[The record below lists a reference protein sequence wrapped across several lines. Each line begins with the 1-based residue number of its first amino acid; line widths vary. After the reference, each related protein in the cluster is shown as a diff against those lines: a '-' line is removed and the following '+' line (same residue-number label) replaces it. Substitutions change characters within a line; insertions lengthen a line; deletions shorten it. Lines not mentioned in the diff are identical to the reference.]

1 MEEQENVRIPTF
13 YLTKDLQDD
22 SKNILDAS
30 YASND
35 SIVFIKHSKSLFPFN
50 DAHEHYRKNFD
61 SALKTI
67 MHFEVDSNGTLT
79 ISGDI
84 DVIKSIRAYVSYAEK
99 VLERPIKKIIIESTR
114 PLEIEDY
121 FISDCDSLESV
132 VISCPQNI
140 KIYRGTFVR
149 CHNLKEIIIT
159 SLSKEFNIDISREK
173 YPDDREPYLENVEII
188 IDSLSSIKLDDFIRF
203 NSIKVS
209 NATSTNLINYENK
222 NNSYNYE
229 NMKNIFIDN
238 LVIDDLSE
246 EGINKLK
253 EIVKNYSL
261 DNIKKIT
268 IGDFE
273 IKKELF
279 NSEFPSMTIKEIHF
293 LIFHWLNCN
302 EKIKNLIRQFN
313 PFTFDNKILELL
325 NYSNLDAIESNY
337 ALFENMFYHKYAP
350 GTSAVQI
357 EKLFLESPQLLNMN
371 FDVVLKNIE
380 ELRKNSSIIDDDIKT
395 CYFNDTNLEIDLNS
409 TESIKNY
416 VQKYILENGKLPTA
430 LNSLF
435 FENDENKLID
445 ITDRITYVTTM
456 NLTGEERDAYLYKD
470 GIDIIRD
477 VDNKSF
483 SSIYNDHG
491 KRADIINEK
500 MPYLNGIKTVVY
512 KKMKGYIKQNDDEN
526 ILFDSLVNPIINDY
540 NNAYRD
546 TPIISYLKKQYE
558 DLKLNDKASLTSM
571 KNIICGRVLYE
582 VLEQSYRM
590 CQYDRIPFDED
601 NIRNLLSQNSL
612 KYDLSNPAG
621 IYMENSKIVEMMLKI
636 DPYSFDLLRND
647 STSAEHFISQPME
660 KFRKSSNM
668 DFPLDIRYYYIAK
681 ANGYRFTK
689 EEDADYEKRI
699 AEFNKKL
706 EEAISNP
713 KYAEFKEDLE
723 KYRIKPVNTKPDIM
737 KVFYEYLQNEI
748 VPANIPLN
756 KQHDFEEKVKVLV
769 DKFIESESKEGTT
782 LSKIIYSVDMLY
794 RNNNPAILY
803 KSTEEILENPK
814 LISNPKISD
823 VEKLGVTLIALNKM
837 AHEQIDDFVPSEFIT
852 KFRYNT
858 PNVMAENTNFAKGII
873 DALTIASYYTDLEW
887 FYKSQFTD
895 FNNSELTDND
905 FSKYIDNK
913 YQEYYI
919 ANLDEEMANS
929 IFDYVKENLE
939 GFKKIINNENTE
951 DISSEVKDFYGK
963 NKIYVEYVINNFKDD
978 KLNPLLESKDIYSK
992 EFEFW
997 KGTYEFFR
1005 VKKDDK
1011 KLTDTDYFKL
1021 FRSMQKVRAGLK
1033 DKDKSDVVKH
1043 IFDNAMTQKNMYDLK
1058 QKFTKIL
1065 LNKTISELSN
1075 DSMESKEILETI
1087 ATMTIDEKLE
1097 MFNKT
1102 GMVMEI
1108 HEDDNN
1114 KNQSV
1119 LVLYSKNVSEPYSIH
1134 LQENY
1139 INDKNREINTNNRI
1153 IVNSQLD
1160 NKNLTYNNKKHC
1172 YNLDS
1177 KYINF
1182 NNVFMRG
1189 NLGRANAIL
1198 LNFLDIDIPALL
1210 AKYGI
1215 NKELVHEVIKKE
1227 KQITT
1232 ENLNDYLDKNYLSEL
1247 RNAGLSDDEIV
1258 RKVNSII
1265 NGINTMIENL
1275 KAEKGK
1281 ETPREA
1287 KEVEKDPEKGA
1298 KNVLKITD
1306 EMELDEEDAYLRNMS
1321 FINFNSADV
1330 PTVSCMLDKNAIS
1343 YSAGTP
1349 SEHEAFERLFL
1360 RLNERLD
1367 SSYQKGPEDFYSDVQ
1382 EIMTQLIHPIRRGEK
1397 DLYKVG
1403 DDCIS
1408 FEISSNQAFTRLK
1421 SLPLNIDFEELKK
1434 LEESK
1439 KINYQ
1444 ELNQMLEDYIT
1455 RILKLK
1461 KSKYKGSQNDIIDV
1475 INICYDLGEG
1485 KLDGKYIDKKCKTSV
1500 TNINKELSNEFIS
1513 MYYSDIIKDN
1523 EDNINDLI
1531 DSMEKEAEAK
1541 SGEERKLA
1549 LKELKEMVIKYK
1561 KVKEKDILSAHVT
1574 SDIEKEKMVSESLE
1588 DSIKDGETIATK

>member
-84 DVIKSIRAYVSYAEK
+84 DVIKSIRAYFSYAEK
-99 VLERPIKKIIIESTR
+99 FLERPIKKIIIESTR

-253 EIVKNYSL
+253 EIVKNYPL

-268 IGDFE
+268 IGNFE
-273 IKKELF
+273 INKELF
-279 NSEFPSMTIKEIHF
+279 NSEFSSAMSTSEIN
-293 LIFHWLNCN
+293 INIPYWLNCS
-302 EKIKNLIRQFN
+302 EKTKRIIRTFN
-313 PFTFDNKILELL
+313 HDVADNKLLGLL
-325 NYSNLDAIESNY
+325 NDCNPDAIQSNCD
-337 ALFENMFYHKYAP
+337 LFENMLYHKYAP
-350 GTSAVQI
+350 ADSYFELI
-357 EKLFLESPQLLNMN
+357 KLFSNSRQLLNMN
-371 FDVVLKNIE
+371 FDVILKNIE
-380 ELRKNSSIIDDDIKT
+380 ELRKSSLITDDDIRT
-395 CYFNDTNLEIDLNS
+395 CYFNDTNLEIDLNNP
-409 TESIKNY
+409 ESIKNY
-416 VQKYILENGKLPTA
+416 IQKYVLENSKLPIA

-445 ITDRITYVTTM
+445 IIDRISYVTTM
-456 NLTGEERDAYLYKD
+456 NLIDDERDEYLYKD
-470 GIDIIRD
+470 GIDIIRS
-477 VDNKSF
+477 VDDKSF
-483 SSIYNDHG
+483 SGIYNDHG
-491 KRADIINEK
+491 DRAALINKK
-500 MPYLNGIKTVVY
+500 MPYLEGIKTVVY
-512 KKMKGYIKQNDDEN
+512 KKLKGYINQNDDEN
-526 ILFDSLVNPIINDY
+526 VLFDSLVNPIIKDY
-540 NNAYRD
+540 NDAYRD
-546 TPIISYLKKQYE
+546 TYVISYLKKQND
-558 DLKLNDKASLTSM
+558 DLKSKSKETLTSM

-582 VLEQSYRM
+582 VLSNIKRYCQSN
-590 CQYDRIPFDED
+590 DISFDE
-601 NIRNLLSQNSL
+601 NSVRNMLGKNKFKNVLDKSS
-612 KYDLSNPAG
+612 G
-621 IYMENSKIVEMMLKI
+621 VFFENHEVIEMMLKI

-647 STSAEHFISQPME
+647 SPE
-660 KFRKSSNM
+660 KDYSIRQQFPSGLGPNM
-668 DFPLDIRYYYIAK
+668 DFPIDIRYYYIAK

-699 AEFNKKL
+699 AEFNKAL
-706 EEAISNP
+706 DEAINSP
-713 KYAEFKEDLE
+713 RYDELEKAELE
-723 KYRIKPVNTKPDIM
+723 KYRIKSINTKPDIM

-769 DKFIESESKEGTT
+769 DKFIEGESKEGTT

-852 KFRYNT
+852 RFRYNT

-895 FNNSELTDND
+895 FNNSELTNND

-997 KGTYEFFR
+997 KGTYEIFR

-1287 KEVEKDPEKGA
+1287 KEVEKDPEKSA
-1298 KNVLKITD
+1298 KNVLKIPD

-1330 PTVSCMLDKNAIS
+1330 PTVSCMLDKNVIS
-1343 YSAGTP
+1343 YSA
-1349 SEHEAFERLFL
+1349 
-1360 RLNERLD
+1360 
-1367 SSYQKGPEDFYSDVQ
+1367 
-1382 EIMTQLIHPIRRGEK
+1382 
-1397 DLYKVG
+1397 
-1403 DDCIS
+1403 
-1408 FEISSNQAFTRLK
+1408 
-1421 SLPLNIDFEELKK
+1421 
-1434 LEESK
+1434 
-1439 KINYQ
+1439 
-1444 ELNQMLEDYIT
+1444 
-1455 RILKLK
+1455 
-1461 KSKYKGSQNDIIDV
+1461 
-1475 INICYDLGEG
+1475 
-1485 KLDGKYIDKKCKTSV
+1485 
-1500 TNINKELSNEFIS
+1500 
-1513 MYYSDIIKDN
+1513 
-1523 EDNINDLI
+1523 
-1531 DSMEKEAEAK
+1531 
-1541 SGEERKLA
+1541 
-1549 LKELKEMVIKYK
+1549 
-1561 KVKEKDILSAHVT
+1561 
-1574 SDIEKEKMVSESLE
+1574 
-1588 DSIKDGETIATK
+1588 